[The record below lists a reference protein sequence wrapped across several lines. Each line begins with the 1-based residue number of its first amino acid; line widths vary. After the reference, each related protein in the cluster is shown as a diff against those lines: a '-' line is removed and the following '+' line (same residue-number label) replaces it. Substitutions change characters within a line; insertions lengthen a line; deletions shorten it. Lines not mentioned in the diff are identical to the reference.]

1 MTVLS
6 LIQMLKSGKQLKC
19 MGPLERLVSIEPNK
33 LSLNLM
39 CLASLRAMRIEL
51 FKPLLVSGF
60 TPIWTNP
67 ICKKLC
73 PLDLCFWIAEGDNK

>member
-19 MGPLERLVSIEPNK
+19 IGPLERLVSMEPNR
-33 LSLNLM
+33 LSANLI
-39 CLASLRAMRIEL
+39 CRASLRAMRIEL

-60 TPIWTNP
+60 TPTWTNP
-67 ICKKLC
+67 MCRKLC
-73 PLDLCFWIAEGDNK
+73 PLLLCF